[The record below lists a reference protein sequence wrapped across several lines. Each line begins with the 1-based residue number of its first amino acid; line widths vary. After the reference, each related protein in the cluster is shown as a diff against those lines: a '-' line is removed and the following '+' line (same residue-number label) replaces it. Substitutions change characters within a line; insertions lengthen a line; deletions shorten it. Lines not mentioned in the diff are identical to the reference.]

1 MRKVQVVCP
10 ICQKSK
16 RIPVPWEIFNID
28 EGSLLKIPFRA
39 GMICEHTFLA
49 LLDYQFAIRDYE
61 IPGPN
66 TDIEQYFKR
75 AEGPTDNLDFS
86 YF

>member
-1 MRKVQVVCP
+1 M
-10 ICQKSK
+10 
-16 RIPVPWEIFNID
+16 PVPWEIFNID
-28 EGSLLKIPFRA
+28 EGSLLKLPVRP
-39 GMICEHTFLA
+39 GDICDHTFLV

-66 TDIEQYFKR
+66 TNIEQYIQKSDAAAQRF
-75 AEGPTDNLDFS
+75 DFE

>member
-1 MRKVQVVCP
+1 MRKIQVVCP

-16 RIPVPWEIFNID
+16 RIPVPWEIFDID
-28 EGSLLKIPFRA
+28 EGSLLKIPLRS
-39 GMICEHTFLA
+39 GEICEHTFLA

-66 TDIEQYFKR
+66 TNIEEYIKKAEKNANFFDFAYF
-75 AEGPTDNLDFS
+75 
-86 YF
+86 